1 MKAVV
6 YREYAPDDNYAK
18 ILKVEDIDDPKPKPN
33 EVVLKLKAA
42 ALNYN
47 DLWGMRGEPIAIPLP
62 LSLIHISEPT
72 RP

>member
-6 YREYAPDDNYAK
+6 YREYAPDDDYTK
-18 ILKVEDIDDPKPKPN
+18 ILKVEDIDDPKPKAN

-47 DLWGMRGEPIAIPLP
+47 DLW
-62 LSLIHISEPT
+62 
-72 RP
+72 